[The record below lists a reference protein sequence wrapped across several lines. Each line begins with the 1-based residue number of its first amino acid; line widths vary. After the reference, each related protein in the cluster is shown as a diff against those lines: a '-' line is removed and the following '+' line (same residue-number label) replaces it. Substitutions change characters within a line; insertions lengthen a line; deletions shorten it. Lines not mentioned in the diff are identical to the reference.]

1 MMQLL
6 SVQVVP
12 TLKPKFI
19 PCAPTPLDPMQVSFD
34 EVSTTGAALEAATS
48 SPSTVTVELPP
59 APPED
64 EAVELP
70 PVAEELP
77 PVAVAELLL
86 LLVLLFVFRFV
97 FRLVFLFVF
106 LFVFLLVFVF
116 VTFPEFVIR
125 LSLTV
130 LLIVL

>member
-1 MMQLL
+1 M
-6 SVQVVP
+6 
-12 TLKPKFI
+12 
-19 PCAPTPLDPMQVSFD
+19 PLDPMQVSFD
-34 EVSTTGAALEAATS
+34 EVSTTGAALDAATS

-59 APPED
+59 RPPED
-64 EAVELP
+64 DAVALP

-77 PVAVAELLL
+77 PVAFAELLL
-86 LLVLLFVFRFV
+86 LLLFVFRLVFRFV

-106 LFVFLLVFVF
+106 RFVLVF
-116 VTFPEFVIR
+116 VTFPEFVMR